1 MDYAVP
7 LNPLEPGFV
16 SLFLWSY
23 RAAKSLL
30 SLERWTRNSLSALQM
45 SLGDMAS
52 RCFTTLR
59 FTAKQEIFSFPSTV
73 LKRCVMM
80 CVSKSTA
87 PRKNVQ
93 RSNKAAYPAHPS
105 SLGKLSHVS
114 EHFIPISDPG
124 RTLPFWILQGSWWP
138 WCIEPPNIPPELR
151 RWSHLSRAKW
161 SLQPSTS
168 ALRTSHGPMYCPR
181 ISDSRVSTAPEGN
194 AFLAWTRSKRW
205 ARWAQ
210 SAQGL
215 AWTSKENNGKRVVRN
230 VVENVC

>member
-1 MDYAVP
+1 MDYAIP

-16 SLFLWSY
+16 PLFLWSY

-30 SLERWTRNSLSALQM
+30 SLERWTRNSLSALRM

-59 FTAKQEIFSFPSTV
+59 FTAKQKVFSFPSTV

-105 SLGKLSHVS
+105 SLGKLSHVPGMS
-114 EHFIPISDPG
+114 ISFHKWPRQNPSLLNPPRVVMTLMHWATKHSTRTATMVTPVKSEMKSATEHFGTSRIAHELPTNFWLESLDGTWRQCFLGLNPI
-124 RTLPFWILQGSWWP
+124 QA
-138 WCIEPPNIPPELR
+138 
-151 RWSHLSRAKW
+151 LSQVSAK
-161 SLQPSTS
+161 
-168 ALRTSHGPMYCPR
+168 CPR
-181 ISDSRVSTAPEGN
+181 PCLDKQGKQ
-194 AFLAWTRSKRW
+194 WKTR
-205 ARWAQ
+205 
-210 SAQGL
+210 G
-215 AWTSKENNGKRVVRN
+215 
-230 VVENVC
+230 